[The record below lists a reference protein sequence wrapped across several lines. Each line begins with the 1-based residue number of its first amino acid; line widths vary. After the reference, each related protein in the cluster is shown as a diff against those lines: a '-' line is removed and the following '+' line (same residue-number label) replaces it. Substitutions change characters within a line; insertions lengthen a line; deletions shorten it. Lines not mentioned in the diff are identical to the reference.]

1 MLHRR
6 QLPDPV
12 ASDLRRVFDAK
23 LRFLT
28 WLLRN
33 TPATGFAKTELRA
46 ALGQSLGDWFA
57 GKIQRGANRT
67 LFGKAVDDLRT
78 LAEND
83 PAGAVSCAEAI
94 EHDALFDVNW
104 NIPGF
109 AMRFSTLP
117 DNWRVAVKPV
127 GEPFY
132 DLWLSNGGFPQGA
145 FGLSVPR
152 LTRNHIMTAFR
163 PQSRGVCSYC
173 DGPLG
178 DVGTDKEASDCDH
191 FFPKS
196 LWPHLAIHPRNLFAA
211 CKGCNETWKLDNPP
225 MGAGSVAELNETY
238 HPEQRPGA
246 DAITVTA
253 NSTGGSG
260 RRLSLSITDGAVPRR
275 AETLNDVLD
284 LESRW
289 SNDVNERLDGQ
300 VSELVAESVEQVKRR
315 RTVDQA
321 EMEDIVDTCIYYR
334 NRHKGCNICVLRE
347 VAVLEY
353 QRANQIADLLAAC
366 C

>member
-23 LRFLT
+23 LRFLS

-33 TPATGFAKTELRA
+33 TPTAGFAKAELRA

-57 GKIQRGANRT
+57 RKIQRGANRT

-78 LAEND
+78 LAENN

-109 AMRFSTLP
+109 EMRFSTLP
-117 DNWRVAVKPV
+117 DNWRDAVKAV

-132 DLWLSNGGFPQGA
+132 DQWLSNGGFPKKP
-145 FGLSVPR
+145 FGLSVAKF
-152 LTRNHIMTAFR
+152 TRKHIMDSFR
-163 PQSRGVCSYC
+163 RQSRGVCGYC

-178 DVGTDKEASDCDH
+178 DVGTDKEANDCDH

-196 LWPHLAIHPRNLFAA
+196 QWPHLAIHPRNLFAA
-211 CKGCNETWKLDNPP
+211 CIGCNETWKLDNAP
-225 MGAGSVAELNETY
+225 MGAGSVAELHDTY

-253 NSTGGSG
+253 CSSGGSG
-260 RRLSLSITDGAVPRR
+260 RRLSLTITDGAVPRR
-275 AETLNDVLD
+275 AETLNGVLD

-289 SNDVNERLDGQ
+289 SNEVHERLDGQ
-300 VSELVAESVEQVKRR
+300 ISELVAERVEQAKKNINIDR
-315 RTVDQA
+315 A
-321 EMEDIVDTCIYYR
+321 KMEEIVDDCIYYR
-334 NRHKGCNICVLRE
+334 NCRKGRMSRVIRD

-353 QRANQIADLLAAC
+353 QRANQIAELLAAC

>member
-6 QLPDPV
+6 QLSDPV

-23 LRFLT
+23 LTFLS
-28 WLLRN
+28 WLLRT
-33 TPATGFAKTELRA
+33 TPLAGFGKAELRA
-46 ALGQSLGDWFA
+46 AFGQAVGDWFA
-57 GKIQRGANRT
+57 GRIQRGASRT
-67 LFGKAVDDLRT
+67 NFGKAVDDLRT
-78 LAEND
+78 LAVND
-83 PAGAVSCAEAI
+83 PAGAVTCADAI
-94 EHDALFDVNW
+94 EHDARFDVNW
-104 NIPGF
+104 NAPGF
-109 AMRFSTLP
+109 EMHFSSLAA
-117 DNWRVAVKPV
+117 NWRDAVKAV

-132 DLWLSNGGFPQGA
+132 DQWLSNGGFPKKP
-145 FGLSVPR
+145 FGLS
-152 LTRNHIMTAFR
+152 LAKFTRKHIMDSFR
-163 PQSRGVCSYC
+163 LQSRGVCGYC

-178 DVGTDKEASDCDH
+178 DVGTDKEANDCDH

-225 MGAGSVAELNETY
+225 MGAGSVAELNESY

-260 RRLSLSITDGAVPRR
+260 RRLSLSITDSAVPRR
-275 AETLNDVLD
+275 AETLNCVLD

-289 SNDVNERLDGQ
+289 SNEVNERLDGQ
-300 VSELVAESVEQVKRR
+300 ISELVAERVEQAKKNINVVRA
-315 RTVDQA
+315 D
-321 EMEDIVDTCIYYR
+321 MEEIIDDCIYYR
-334 NRHKGCNICVLRE
+334 NCRKGRMSRVLRD

-353 QRANQIADLLAAC
+353 QRANQISDLLAGC
-366 C
+366 V